1 MAVVD
6 FQPGE
11 RLSLVGANCAFRR
24 HVLERVYGFDP
35 ELGPGALGL
44 GEDTLFG
51 LQLTE
56 AGYKI
61 EYARNALVVH
71 WPDKSRL
78 LRGEWLKSAQRRGR
92 SRAYV
97 MYHWEHE
104 EILIPRVKQLWLWS
118 KLKLRRKLQPLNS
131 LKDEGCLAWE
141 VSYVCDLA
149 MCKHYCF
156 ERRRARNYLRRGL
169 VKSRP

>member
-11 RLSLVGANCAFRR
+11 RLSLVGNCAFRR

-61 EYARNALVVH
+61 EYAKNALVVH
-71 WPDKSRL
+71 FPDKSRL
-78 LRGEWLKSAQRRGR
+78 FVASGLNQRSAVAVR
-92 SRAYV
+92 
-97 MYHWEHE
+97 EHMLC
-104 EILIPRVKQLWLWS
+104 ITGNTK
-118 KLKLRRKLQPLNS
+118 K
-131 LKDEGCLAWE
+131 
-141 VSYVCDLA
+141 Y
-149 MCKHYCF
+149 
-156 ERRRARNYLRRGL
+156 
-169 VKSRP
+169 